1 MTTTTLA
8 ASERQPAFLSNEE
21 LKANDRVLFDFNTDS
36 EDEDEED
43 EEADGETQERPAKRQ
58 RREKPISDR
67 TIEIPCS
74 MTLKRADKI
83 NLTVLR
89 ATGNGEGL
97 QKRNRCGAETGEG
110 EEAPRRILCCT
121 RNILEYDY
129 DMWFRDTEDFKCV
142 ETIFTSYYKVWTEIF
157 KESDETIGLKGRDV
171 LIKELRNF
179 GQSARDVYEYNFK
192 WFE

>member
-1 MTTTTLA
+1 MA
-8 ASERQPAFLSNEE
+8 GNQ
-21 LKANDRVLFDFNTDS
+21 ANDRVLFDFNTDS

-43 EEADGETQERPAKRQ
+43 EEADEGETQERPAKRQ

-89 ATGNGEGL
+89 ATGNGEGWLAMFDMDIDSNDESL

-121 RNILEYDY
+121 RSILEY
-129 DMWFRDTEDFKCV
+129 E
-142 ETIFTSYYKVWTEIF
+142 
-157 KESDETIGLKGRDV
+157 
-171 LIKELRNF
+171 
-179 GQSARDVYEYNFK
+179 
-192 WFE
+192 